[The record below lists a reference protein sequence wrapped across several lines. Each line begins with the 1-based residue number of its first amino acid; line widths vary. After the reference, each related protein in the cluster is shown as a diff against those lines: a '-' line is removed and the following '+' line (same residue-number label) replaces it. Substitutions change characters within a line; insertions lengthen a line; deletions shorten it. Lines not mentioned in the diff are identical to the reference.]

1 MSWEDVFVGLK
12 LSWFSL
18 VASMAVGAI
27 CAYIGVYIVL
37 KRIVF
42 VGASLAQISSAGIG
56 LAFMTG
62 IWIPTLESNHSSLV
76 KSVTWIFEHPL
87 SLSMAVTLLATL
99 IFSQQTLS
107 RKVPQESVIGIGY
120 LVAYAMMVMFVAKS
134 PKGMHEVEELLAGSI
149 ITITLSE
156 FYWMCAVFAVVAL
169 AHLLLYKQFL
179 FVSFD
184 RDVAATQGHRV
195 RLWDL
200 LFYLILGVTI
210 SVSIQRAGLLLVF
223 GYLVIPAVSGL
234 VVARRMSTAFWVAIA
249 TSLVST
255 FVGFCWALKSDLP
268 TSPPTI
274 AIAAVIL
281 AILWVSRRFVREA

>member
-1 MSWEDVFVGLK
+1 MTWSDVLEGLK

-56 LAFMTG
+56 LAFLTG
-62 IWIPTLESNHSSLV
+62 VSIPWFQENHPSLAGYV
-76 KSVTWIFEHPL
+76 QWIFDHPL
-87 SLSMAVTLLATL
+87 ALSMVVTLLATL
-99 IFSQQTLS
+99 VFSQQTLS
-107 RKVPQESVIGIGY
+107 RKAPQESVIGIGY

-134 PKGMHEVEELLAGSI
+134 PKGLHEVEELIAGSI
-149 ITITLSE
+149 VTISISD
-156 FYWMCAVFAVVAL
+156 FYGMIAVFAVVA
-169 AHLLLYKQFL
+169 AIHGLLYKQFL

-184 RDVAATQGHRV
+184 RDVAATQGYRV
-195 RLWDL
+195 RFWEL
-200 LFYLILGVTI
+200 LFYLVLGITI
-210 SVSIQRAGLLLVF
+210 SFSIQRAGLLLVF

-234 VVARRMSTAFWVAIA
+234 VVARRMSTAFGVAII
-249 TSLVST
+249 TSVIST
-255 FVGFCWALKSDLP
+255 FIGFCWSLKSELP

-274 AIAAVIL
+274 AVAAMIL
-281 AILWVSRRFVREA
+281 AVLWTSRRFVRED

>member
-1 MSWEDVFVGLK
+1 MTWSEVLEGLK
-12 LSWFSL
+12 LSWLSL
-18 VASMAVGAI
+18 VAAIAVGAI

-56 LAFMTG
+56 LSFMLGTMWPILG
-62 IWIPTLESNHSSLV
+62 KQPLV
-76 KSVTWIFEHPL
+76 
-87 SLSMAVTLLATL
+87 LSMVMTLFGTL

-107 RKVPQESVIGIGY
+107 RKVPQESIIGIGY

-134 PKGMHEVEELLAGSI
+134 PNGLHEVEELIAGSI
-149 ITITLSE
+149 ITITIHD
-156 FYWMCAVFAVVAL
+156 FYLMMGVFAIVAL
-169 AHLLLYKQFL
+169 LHAMLYKQFL

-184 RDVAATQGHRV
+184 RDVAATQGYKV
-195 RLWDL
+195 RLWEL

-223 GYLVIPAVSGL
+223 GYLVIPAVTGL
-234 VVARRMSTAFWVAIA
+234 VVARRMSTAFGVAIISSVIA
-249 TSLVST
+249 TVL
-255 FVGFCWALKSDLP
+255 GFCWALKGDLP

-274 AIAAVIL
+274 AISAIIL
-281 AILWVSRRFVREA
+281 AILWTSRRFVKEV